1 MGARSPRGFK
11 GRRIS
16 LAVATAL
23 HGRPLAAAPRLLPR
37 ARSSPHLLLGQA
49 AAEAAPFASRAPA
62 ASALAAQLLWDL
74 ATLHT
79 QAAAALFSLLCS
91 ARATRHVSYF
101 LPPPRMVLTPV
112 PPLAAPQP
120 DTPASPDTGSS
131 SSSELVSPGTND
143 RGAQSIARL
152 PASLGQRP
160 AAGFCSSFGSSR
172 RCGRGD
178 GLAPQALPLR
188 VRAALA
194 QGVGV
199 SPPGVRIPGAHRR
212 LGERAWPKEGGQAK
226 GGNSAVKRMR
236 RTAGRAT
243 RVPARVVTSVCPTSP
258 SQCGT
263 APLRAHAA
271 RRERVA
277 TSCRRPL
284 PVVRA
289 FHHHRPLP
297 RHHWHHH
304 CFPVR

>member
-1 MGARSPRGFK
+1 MHTAEDLSLPACVRRRSPCALLCVRTRRAHANHAAHERMGARSPRGFK

-143 RGAQSIARL
+143 RPPPRESRATPRRWLLFQLWLKQEMWERRRPCA
-152 PASLGQRP
+152 ASTSAP
-160 AAGFCSSFGSSR
+160 CPCSTCTG
-172 RCGRGD
+172 CGRK
-178 GLAPQALPLR
+178 
-188 VRAALA
+188 
-194 QGVGV
+194 
-199 SPPGVRIPGAHRR
+199 SP
-212 LGERAWPKEGGQAK
+212 
-226 GGNSAVKRMR
+226 R
-236 RTAGRAT
+236 RTHPRCA
-243 RVPARVVTSVCPTSP
+243 PAPRRKSVAKRGGTSK
-258 SQCGT
+258 
-263 APLRAHAA
+263 
-271 RRERVA
+271 RREQC
-277 TSCRRPL
+277 S
-284 PVVRA
+284 
-289 FHHHRPLP
+289 
-297 RHHWHHH
+297 
-304 CFPVR
+304 